1 MPKPSHLPLPK
12 QARARATYRALM
24 LAAAEQL
31 AEGGLEAL
39 TTNGI
44 VARAGLSPPAF
55 YRYFQDKFDILQR
68 LARELMQAQNDQIA
82 PILQSQRL
90 DLPALIALLRATVD
104 VTRSY
109 PGGAALLRAMRADP
123 QLQAIRL
130 KSHRG
135 VASGLARQLN
145 GLNLDLSDE
154 AAYRRARLAVEIGYA
169 AVELIFEDPP
179 DSEADIL
186 KQTAR
191 AILAF
196 ADSPES

>member
-1 MPKPSHLPLPK
+1 MMAASH
-12 QARARATYRALM
+12 
-24 LAAAEQL
+24 QL
-31 AEGGLEAL
+31 TEGGLEAL

-55 YRYFQDKFDILQR
+55 YRYFHDKFDILQR
-68 LARELMQAQNDQIA
+68 MARELMQAQNEMFA
-82 PILQSQRL
+82 PLLLSQTL

-104 VTRSY
+104 ATRNY

-123 QLQAIRL
+123 QLQTIRL
-130 KSHRG
+130 ESHRG
-135 VASGLARQLN
+135 VATGLARQLN

-179 DSEADIL
+179 DNEADIL

-191 AILAF
+191 AILTL
-196 ADSPES
+196 ADGLDS